1 MTRGRELDALRREGK
16 RVRTEHLDVRVLA
29 SLPAFGEPDA
39 AASGARVGIIVP
51 QHKPTG
57 VERTQ
62 LKRRL
67 RELARL
73 RLLPALPAGAA
84 PGGAAP
90 GCAVLLRARPEA
102 YAARFDA
109 LARDVERAAR
119 EAARWVAAQP
129 PVIPAQAGTPNA
141 GPAGTTPA

>member
-29 SLPAFGEPDA
+29 SLPAFGEVDA
-39 AASGARVGIIVP
+39 AESDSRVGIIVP
-51 QHKPTG
+51 KYKHTG
-57 VERTQ
+57 VERNQ

-73 RLLPALPAGAA
+73 RLLPALPAG
-84 PGGAAP
+84 
-90 GCAVLLRARPEA
+90 AVLLRARPEA

-129 PVIPAQAGTPNA
+129 AAPALAPPPTSAPSADQT
-141 GPAGTTPA
+141 GTTPA